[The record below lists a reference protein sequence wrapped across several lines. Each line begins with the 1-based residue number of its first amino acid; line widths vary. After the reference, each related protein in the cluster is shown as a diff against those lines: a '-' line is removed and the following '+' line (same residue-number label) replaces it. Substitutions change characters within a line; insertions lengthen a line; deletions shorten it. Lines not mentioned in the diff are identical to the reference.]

1 MSDDNIDNIDKVD
14 YKDSLLLPK
23 TDLPMRANLPEREP
37 GFLEVWKKNELF
49 SKLRESST
57 SKEKFILH
65 DGPPYANGNLHMGTA
80 LNKILK
86 DVIVRSR
93 QLDGF
98 DAEYRPGWDCH
109 GLPIEWKVEEK
120 FRDEGK
126 NKEEIPIN
134 DFRNECRLFAK
145 NWIEIQK
152 KQFMRLGILGNW
164 SNPYTTMEFS
174 SESIIVK
181 EFHKFLMSGDLY
193 RGSKPVMWSVV
204 EKTAL
209 AEAEVEYLE
218 HASPTI
224 WVNFPIQSNDDD
236 LVDSSI
242 LIWTTTPWTIPAN
255 RAVAYSSKFQYGLYK
270 VSSTEEGSLATLGK
284 KIIINSALKG
294 NVEKASKSELTFV
307 KEISSF
313 DNMLCSH
320 PFKESG
326 YDFDI
331 PILEG
336 DFLTEDAGTGFV
348 HIAPS
353 HGQDDYE
360 LAIKNGIEPPFILN
374 DEGVYLENVKLFA
387 GKRVYNS
394 DGTLGDATGSVISE
408 LINSGNLF
416 GKGKLRHQYP
426 HSWRSKA
433 PLIFRN
439 TPQWFI
445 SMEKNGLR
453 DKSLKA
459 IEEVQWIPGR
469 GKNRIKSMVESRPDW
484 VVSRQRAWGVPLAI
498 FVNKETGQPLKDQDV
513 NDRISKSFEKKG
525 SDAWFDIKS
534 DQFLGDKYNS
544 DEWEKVNDI
553 LDVWFDSGSTHA
565 FVLEGEDGLGS
576 PANLYLEGSDQ
587 HRGWFQSSLLES
599 CGTRGKAPFKQV
611 LTHGF
616 VMDKDGRKMSKSLG
630 NVILP
635 DDLIDQYG
643 ADVVRLWVVSS
654 DFTEDLRVGQ
664 EIMKANV
671 ESYRKI
677 RNTFRFLLGNLHEFK
692 DEEIVPYNEM
702 PELEKYILHKLSI
715 IDEKVKKNY
724 REYDLKSVFQDLLN
738 FSNLDLSSFYF
749 DIRKDTL
756 YCDSPNSLSRRATRT
771 VLDIIFNY
779 LVVWFSPILC
789 FTTEE
794 VLSSRFPNNKSS
806 IHESSFSEVNEEW
819 NNKELFAKWEKIRSV
834 RKVVTGAI
842 ELERQEKRIGSSL
855 EAFPTVFISDK
866 EYLKIFSDIDL
877 AEIFITSQAI
887 LEEGDGPSDA
897 FRLDEM
903 KMVSVECNLSNGRKC
918 NRSWKILPE
927 VGTDPDYPDLSIRDA
942 DVMREISG

>member
-1 MSDDNIDNIDKVD
+1 MSDDNKDKVD

-284 KIIINSALKG
+284 KIIINAALKG

-459 IEEVQWIPGR
+459 IEEVQWIPER

-692 DEEIVPYNEM
+692 DEEIVPYHEM

-887 LEEGDGPSDA
+887 LKEGDGPSDA

>member
-1 MSDDNIDNIDKVD
+1 MSDDNKDKVD

-49 SKLRESST
+49 SKLRESSA

-459 IEEVQWIPGR
+459 IEEVQWIPER

-692 DEEIVPYNEM
+692 DEEIVPYHEM

-715 IDEKVKKNY
+715 IDQKVKKNY

-887 LEEGDGPSDA
+887 LKEGDGPSDA

>member
-1 MSDDNIDNIDKVD
+1 MSDDNKDKVD

-459 IEEVQWIPGR
+459 IEEVQWIPER

-599 CGTRGKAPFKQV
+599 CGTRGQAPFKQV

-692 DEEIVPYNEM
+692 DEEIVPYHEM

-794 VLSSRFPNNKSS
+794 VLSSRFPSNKSS

-877 AEIFITSQAI
+877 AEIFITSQAT

>member
-1 MSDDNIDNIDKVD
+1 MSDDNIDKVD

-459 IEEVQWIPGR
+459 IEEVQWIPER

-565 FVLEGEDGLGS
+565 FVLEGEHGLGS

-692 DEEIVPYNEM
+692 DEEIVPYHEM

-806 IHESSFSEVNEEW
+806 IHESGFSEVNEEW

-887 LEEGDGPSDA
+887 LKEGDGPSDA

>member
-1 MSDDNIDNIDKVD
+1 MSDDNKDKVD

-284 KIIINSALKG
+284 KIIINAALKG

-459 IEEVQWIPGR
+459 IEEVQWIPER

-887 LEEGDGPSDA
+887 LKEGDGPSDA

>member
-1 MSDDNIDNIDKVD
+1 MSDDNKDKVD

-459 IEEVQWIPGR
+459 IEEVQWIPER

-887 LEEGDGPSDA
+887 LKEGDGPSDA

>member
-1 MSDDNIDNIDKVD
+1 MSDDNIDKVD

-37 GFLEVWKKNELF
+37 GFLDVWKKNELF
-49 SKLRESST
+49 SKLRESSA

-134 DFRNECRLFAK
+134 DFRNEWRLFAK
-145 NWIEIQK
+145 SWIDIQK

-459 IEEVQWIPGR
+459 IEEVQWIPER

-692 DEEIVPYNEM
+692 DEEIVPYHEM

-887 LEEGDGPSDA
+887 LKEGDGPSDA

>member
-1 MSDDNIDNIDKVD
+1 MSDDNKDKVD

-218 HASPTI
+218 HVSPTI

-459 IEEVQWIPGR
+459 IEEVQWIPER

-877 AEIFITSQAI
+877 AEIFITSQAT

>member
-1 MSDDNIDNIDKVD
+1 MSDDNKDKVD

-152 KQFMRLGILGNW
+152 KQFIRLGILGNW

-459 IEEVQWIPGR
+459 IEEVQWIPER

>member
-1 MSDDNIDNIDKVD
+1 MSDDNKDKVD

-49 SKLRESST
+49 SKLRESSA

-459 IEEVQWIPGR
+459 IEEVQWIPER

-513 NDRISKSFEKKG
+513 NDRISKSFEQKG

-692 DEEIVPYNEM
+692 DEEIVPYHEM

-887 LEEGDGPSDA
+887 LKEGDGPSDA

>member
-1 MSDDNIDNIDKVD
+1 MSDDNKDKVD

-459 IEEVQWIPGR
+459 IEEVQWIPER

>member
-1 MSDDNIDNIDKVD
+1 MSDDNKDKVD

-459 IEEVQWIPGR
+459 IEEVQWIPER

-692 DEEIVPYNEM
+692 DEEIVPYHEM

-887 LEEGDGPSDA
+887 LKEGDGPSDA

>member
-1 MSDDNIDNIDKVD
+1 MSDDNIDKVD

-37 GFLEVWKKNELF
+37 GFLDVWKKNELF
-49 SKLRESST
+49 SKLRESSA

-459 IEEVQWIPGR
+459 IEEVQWIPER

-692 DEEIVPYNEM
+692 DEEIVPYHEM

-887 LEEGDGPSDA
+887 LKEGDGPSDA

>member
-1 MSDDNIDNIDKVD
+1 MSDDNIDKVD

-49 SKLRESST
+49 SKLRESSA

-459 IEEVQWIPGR
+459 IEEVQWIPER

-635 DDLIDQYG
+635 DDLINQYG

-692 DEEIVPYNEM
+692 DEEIVPYHEM

-806 IHESSFSEVNEEW
+806 IHESGFSEVNEEW

-887 LEEGDGPSDA
+887 LKEGDGPSDA

>member
-1 MSDDNIDNIDKVD
+1 M
-14 YKDSLLLPK
+14 
-23 TDLPMRANLPEREP
+23 
-37 GFLEVWKKNELF
+37 
-49 SKLRESST
+49 
-57 SKEKFILH
+57 
-65 DGPPYANGNLHMGTA
+65 
-80 LNKILK
+80 
-86 DVIVRSR
+86 
-93 QLDGF
+93 
-98 DAEYRPGWDCH
+98 
-109 GLPIEWKVEEK
+109 
-120 FRDEGK
+120 
-126 NKEEIPIN
+126 
-134 DFRNECRLFAK
+134 
-145 NWIEIQK
+145 
-152 KQFMRLGILGNW
+152 
-164 SNPYTTMEFS
+164 
-174 SESIIVK
+174 
-181 EFHKFLMSGDLY
+181 
-193 RGSKPVMWSVV
+193 
-204 EKTAL
+204 
-209 AEAEVEYLE
+209 
-218 HASPTI
+218 
-224 WVNFPIQSNDDD
+224 
-236 LVDSSI
+236 
-242 LIWTTTPWTIPAN
+242 
-255 RAVAYSSKFQYGLYK
+255 
-270 VSSTEEGSLATLGK
+270 
-284 KIIINSALKG
+284 
-294 NVEKASKSELTFV
+294 
-307 KEISSF
+307 
-313 DNMLCSH
+313 
-320 PFKESG
+320 
-326 YDFDI
+326 
-331 PILEG
+331 
-336 DFLTEDAGTGFV
+336 
-348 HIAPS
+348 
-353 HGQDDYE
+353 
-360 LAIKNGIEPPFILN
+360 N

-459 IEEVQWIPGR
+459 IEEVQWIPER

>member
-1 MSDDNIDNIDKVD
+1 MSDDNIDKVD

-37 GFLEVWKKNELF
+37 GFLDVWKKNELF
-49 SKLRESST
+49 SKLRESSA

-284 KIIINSALKG
+284 KIIINAALKG

-459 IEEVQWIPGR
+459 IEEVQWIPER

-484 VVSRQRAWGVPLAI
+484 VVSRQRAWGVP
-498 FVNKETGQPLKDQDV
+498 
-513 NDRISKSFEKKG
+513 
-525 SDAWFDIKS
+525 
-534 DQFLGDKYNS
+534 
-544 DEWEKVNDI
+544 
-553 LDVWFDSGSTHA
+553 
-565 FVLEGEDGLGS
+565 
-576 PANLYLEGSDQ
+576 
-587 HRGWFQSSLLES
+587 
-599 CGTRGKAPFKQV
+599 
-611 LTHGF
+611 
-616 VMDKDGRKMSKSLG
+616 
-630 NVILP
+630 
-635 DDLIDQYG
+635 
-643 ADVVRLWVVSS
+643 
-654 DFTEDLRVGQ
+654 
-664 EIMKANV
+664 
-671 ESYRKI
+671 
-677 RNTFRFLLGNLHEFK
+677 
-692 DEEIVPYNEM
+692 
-702 PELEKYILHKLSI
+702 
-715 IDEKVKKNY
+715 
-724 REYDLKSVFQDLLN
+724 
-738 FSNLDLSSFYF
+738 
-749 DIRKDTL
+749 
-756 YCDSPNSLSRRATRT
+756 
-771 VLDIIFNY
+771 
-779 LVVWFSPILC
+779 
-789 FTTEE
+789 
-794 VLSSRFPNNKSS
+794 
-806 IHESSFSEVNEEW
+806 
-819 NNKELFAKWEKIRSV
+819 
-834 RKVVTGAI
+834 
-842 ELERQEKRIGSSL
+842 
-855 EAFPTVFISDK
+855 
-866 EYLKIFSDIDL
+866 
-877 AEIFITSQAI
+877 
-887 LEEGDGPSDA
+887 
-897 FRLDEM
+897 
-903 KMVSVECNLSNGRKC
+903 
-918 NRSWKILPE
+918 
-927 VGTDPDYPDLSIRDA
+927 
-942 DVMREISG
+942 

>member
-1 MSDDNIDNIDKVD
+1 MSDDNKDKVD

-224 WVNFPIQSNDDD
+224 WVNFPIQSNDGD

-459 IEEVQWIPGR
+459 IEEVQWIPER

-513 NDRISKSFEKKG
+513 NDRISKSFEQKG

>member
-1 MSDDNIDNIDKVD
+1 MSDDNKDKVD

-49 SKLRESST
+49 SKLRKSST

-459 IEEVQWIPGR
+459 IEEVQWIPER
-469 GKNRIKSMVESRPDW
+469 GKNRIKSMVETRPDW

-692 DEEIVPYNEM
+692 DEEIVPYHEM

>member
-1 MSDDNIDNIDKVD
+1 MSDDNIDKVD

-49 SKLRESST
+49 SKLRESSA

-459 IEEVQWIPGR
+459 IEEVQWIPER

-806 IHESSFSEVNEEW
+806 IHESGFSEVNEEW

-887 LEEGDGPSDA
+887 LKEGDGPSDA

>member
-1 MSDDNIDNIDKVD
+1 MSDDNKDNVD

-459 IEEVQWIPGR
+459 IEEVPWIPER

-576 PANLYLEGSDQ
+576 PANLYLEGSDEL
-587 HRGWFQSSLLES
+587 RGWCQSSLLES

-692 DEEIVPYNEM
+692 DEEIVPYHEM

-887 LEEGDGPSDA
+887 LKEGDGPSDA

>member
-1 MSDDNIDNIDKVD
+1 MSDDNIDKVD

-37 GFLEVWKKNELF
+37 GFLDVWKKNKLF
-49 SKLRESST
+49 SKLRESSA

-145 NWIEIQK
+145 NWKKKKK

-459 IEEVQWIPGR
+459 IEEVQWIPER

-513 NDRISKSFEKKG
+513 NDRISKSFEQKG

-692 DEEIVPYNEM
+692 DEEIVPYHEM

-887 LEEGDGPSDA
+887 LKEGDGPSDA